1 MDNFNEIKSRQDLAD
16 ILNMPL
22 KKLTYILYK
31 KGTENYYVSFEI
43 PKKNGGSRHIN
54 APQGDLKDIQKKLVK
69 VLWQYQKKFVK
80 EDQI

>member
-43 PKKNGGSRHIN
+43 PKKMEI
-54 APQGDLKDIQKKLVK
+54 LV
-69 VLWQYQKKFVK
+69 
-80 EDQI
+80 I